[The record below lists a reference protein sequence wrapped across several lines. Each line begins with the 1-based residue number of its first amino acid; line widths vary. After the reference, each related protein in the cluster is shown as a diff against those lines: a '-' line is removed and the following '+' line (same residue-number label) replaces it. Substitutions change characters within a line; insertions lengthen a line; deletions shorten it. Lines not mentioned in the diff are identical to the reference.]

1 MIFFFFFV
9 SPVPARVPGTES
21 ALSERWMNR
30 EVTWLITTFVY
41 TLRCSHVEWLC

>member
-1 MIFFFFFV
+1 MLA
-9 SPVPARVPGTES
+9 PALFMAGQPGTES